1 MLIGRGRNRAK
12 VLLFAF
18 WQCLSFSGIASAQCG
33 SNDRIYIDP
42 KLVIQRPH
50 YTHDQIVAV
59 MNLPESSLS
68 AEGKAKIYSQYREQD
83 QPIQMPF
90 SNGYVL
96 ISAVNP
102 CIQQFIPLR

>member
-1 MLIGRGRNRAK
+1 MK
-12 VLLFAF
+12 VLLLAIA
-18 WQCLSFSGIASAQCG
+18 QCLSLSAGASAECRP
-33 SNDRIYIDP
+33 SDRVYIDP

-50 YTHDQIVAV
+50 YTHDQIVAI
-59 MNLPESSLS
+59 MNLPESALS
-68 AEGKAKIYSQYREQD
+68 PEGKAKIYSQYREQD